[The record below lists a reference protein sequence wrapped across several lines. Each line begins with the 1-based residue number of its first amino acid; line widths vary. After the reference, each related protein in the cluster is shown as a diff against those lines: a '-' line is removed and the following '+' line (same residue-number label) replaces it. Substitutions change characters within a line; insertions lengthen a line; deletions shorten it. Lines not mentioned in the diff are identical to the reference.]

1 MKWPRW
7 LGSRIKILKN
17 TLHSKLSEKTGLP
30 KRKVYLTGFHLW
42 DYAMLLSKP
51 ATISCRFGCAAC
63 AWYTFIK
70 LGIMMCIFSFVYFLS
85 QCLFFLAC
93 CSNWMILRSIGKKKL
108 DKIKGWVRATQMTI
122 SLKTEYNEETSETT
136 WRDLLSL
143 YFRHKPFTTGMN
155 TQWGNNNNDYWDS
168 CWRFEEVQIWV
179 ITT

>member
-93 CSNWMILRSIGKKKL
+93 CSNWMILRSIGKKNWTKSRDGLEPPRWQYHWKQNTMKKL
-108 DKIKGWVRATQMTI
+108 VRQR
-122 SLKTEYNEETSETT
+122 EETCCHIIFGTNHLLLVWTLSEEIIIMTT
-136 WRDLLSL
+136 EIVAEDLRR
-143 YFRHKPFTTGMN
+143 YK
-155 TQWGNNNNDYWDS
+155 
-168 CWRFEEVQIWV
+168 FEW
-179 ITT
+179 